1 MPKTLFFL
9 ILLLPSALVA
19 KDPLQIVTDIWA
31 PYVYRDEESAAG
43 FDYEVM
49 DAVLKRMEVDY
60 ELKILPWK
68 RCIYLIENR
77 EADAILDISMN
88 DNRLETMI
96 FPEEPISSSE
106 SVLFYRK
113 GTTYRFAGLSD
124 LDNLIVGTILG
135 YEYNRDFLE
144 AENFKKEPVT
154 SLEQNIGKLLLGRID
169 MFISNRSVGLFTI
182 MNMGKSSEITYLPE
196 PVSGGLNYLA
206 FSKVESNVNL
216 AKAFS
221 EELKRFK
228 TTAEYRTILARY
240 GQNP

>member
-1 MPKTLFFL
+1 MSKNLIVL
-9 ILLLPSALVA
+9 ILLLPFSLLSTE
-19 KDPLQIVTDIWA
+19 PLQIVTDIWA
-31 PYVYRDEESAAG
+31 PYIYRDDGSAAG
-43 FDYEVM
+43 FDFEVM
-49 DAVLKRMEVDY
+49 DAVLQRMGIEY

-88 DNRLETMI
+88 DNRLENMI
-96 FPEEPISSSE
+96 FPEESISSSE

-113 GTTYRFAGLSD
+113 GASYRFTGLND
-124 LDNLIVGTILG
+124 LDNLIIGTILG
-135 YEYNRDFLE
+135 YEYNREFLE

-169 MFISNRSVGLFTI
+169 MFLSNRSVGLFTI
-182 MNMGKSSEITYLPE
+182 MNRGKSSEITYLPE

-206 FSKVESNVNL
+206 FSKKESNEKL

-221 EELKRFK
+221 EELRRFK
-228 TTAEYRTILARY
+228 STAEYRTILARY